1 MHYSDSPIRFVND
14 EQLNLQID
22 RPLSNVVSVIDNWVD
37 TVVFTSIRRFKADE
51 EFGFSFW
58 DNEFI
63 AMNLVDFNHGA
74 DFKIVKRKNNR
85 EEKVQMSRAGIRQCE
100 RSVRDSILYYIPYL
114 KNLEVGYS
122 FPKSLLSKAH
132 IGSLRVYVS
141 GYNLLTF
148 DSLDVLDP
156 ETTNT
161 LSPSYPLIRVVN
173 FGLKLGF

>member
-1 MHYSDSPIRFVND
+1 MRYSNSPISFSND

-22 RPLSNVVSVIDNWVD
+22 CPLTNVSSVIDNWVD

-100 RSVRDSILYYIPYL
+100 KSVKDSISYYIPYL
-114 KNLEVGYS
+114 KQLEVEVQ
-122 FPKSLLSKAH
+122 LSMEKNKFSRR
-132 IGSLRVYVS
+132 GENSKYVVRVLVKGRLSYNEYV
-141 GYNLLTF
+141 GVREGEYHREVEF
-148 DSLDVLDP
+148 FMDP
-156 ETTNT
+156 FLN
-161 LSPSYPLIRVVN
+161 N
-173 FGLKLGF
+173 K

>member
-1 MHYSDSPIRFVND
+1 MRYSNSPISFSND
-14 EQLNLQID
+14 DQLNLQID
-22 RPLSNVVSVIDNWVD
+22 RPLTNVSSVIDNWVD

-100 RSVRDSILYYIPYL
+100 KSVKDSISYYIPYL
-114 KNLEVGYS
+114 KQLEVEVQ
-122 FPKSLLSKAH
+122 LSMEKNKFSRR
-132 IGSLRVYVS
+132 GENSKYVVRVLVKGRLSYNEYV
-141 GYNLLTF
+141 GVREGEYHREVEF
-148 DSLDVLDP
+148 FMDP
-156 ETTNT
+156 FLNNT
-161 LSPSYPLIRVVN
+161 
-173 FGLKLGF
+173 

>member
-22 RPLSNVVSVIDNWVD
+22 RPLSNVVSVINNWVD

-100 RSVRDSILYYIPYL
+100 RSVHDSILYYIPYL
-114 KNLEVGYS
+114 KNLEVEVQ
-122 FPKSLLSKAH
+122 LSMEKNKFSRR
-132 IGSLRVYVS
+132 GENSKYVVRVLVK
-141 GYNLLTF
+141 GRLTYNEFVGTREGEYQREVEF
-148 DSLDVLDP
+148 FMDP
-156 ETTNT
+156 FLN
-161 LSPSYPLIRVVN
+161 N
-173 FGLKLGF
+173 K